1 MTHVRVLKGSSC
13 TLVSLCEQMN
23 TTRINVHL
31 STAMIE
37 NVSLLMRF
45 DFGPE
50 SEKYAEMR
58 RNQRGISALRAFHHK
73 ISLQDI

>member
-1 MTHVRVLKGSSC
+1 ML
-13 TLVSLCEQMN
+13 
-23 TTRINVHL
+23 
-31 STAMIE
+31 E

-58 RNQRGISALRAFHHK
+58 RNPRGISALRALHHN
-73 ISLQDI
+73 ISTQDI

>member
-1 MTHVRVLKGSSC
+1 
-13 TLVSLCEQMN
+13 
-23 TTRINVHL
+23 
-31 STAMIE
+31 MIE

-58 RNQRGISALRAFHHK
+58 RNQRGISALHAFHHK
-73 ISLQDI
+73 ISTQDI